1 MGWGGPW
8 GWSLAPGDALCHPP
22 ASPTAQCVCEEGNTE
37 SGDWGQGPDSPVPPT
52 PTPAPKQYVGSF
64 PVDDLDPQES
74 VWLVQQQLW
83 ALKVWGWDGGHFP
96 TGLRALECWAGND
109 L

>member
-1 MGWGGPW
+1 M
-8 GWSLAPGDALCHPP
+8 
-22 ASPTAQCVCEEGNTE
+22 E
-37 SGDWGQGPDSPVPPT
+37 SGDRGQGPDSPVPPP

-109 L
+109 P

>member
-1 MGWGGPW
+1 ME
-8 GWSLAPGDALCHPP
+8 AKD
-22 ASPTAQCVCEEGNTE
+22 
-37 SGDWGQGPDSPVPPT
+37 QGPGLTPLFPP
-52 PTPAPKQYVGSF
+52 PLPQAVCGLL

-83 ALKVWGWDGGHFP
+83 ALKVWGWDGHFP
-96 TGLRALECWAGND
+96 TGLRALACWAGND